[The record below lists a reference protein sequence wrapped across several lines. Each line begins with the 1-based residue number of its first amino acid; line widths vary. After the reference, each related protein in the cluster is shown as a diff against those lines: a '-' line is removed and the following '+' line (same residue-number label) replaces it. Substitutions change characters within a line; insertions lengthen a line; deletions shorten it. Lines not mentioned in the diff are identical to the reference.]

1 MRVDD
6 GGERCGQRGF
16 GNGHGGALEAQSESG
31 SAVYRAAFGNVGYKA
46 ALFLQ
51 LDSAQTS
58 PPPADTN
65 ETSPRLFEVD
75 RAAQKLLQAP
85 PIRRTAARFVQQKLI
100 EMTTGSPTLVAE
112 RSALDGPLLI
122 GMNPGLGAPPAV
134 ADALSLRD
142 DHDEPLPLLWQA
154 LAQRLSAVLL
164 AMPSPDAAQ
173 SLDATARQ
181 LVALVERDPDLAI
194 FQVVRSEHAEATPYG
209 VVRSLHAAAAAWLV
223 AARLGWSEQRGLTL
237 VKAAFTMNLGVL
249 ALQERLSNQARLPSP
264 AQRHSILMHPITS
277 AATLRAS
284 GIADAEW
291 LQAVEQHHEKP
302 GGGGYPRGIVV
313 VCEMANALRAVD
325 VYTAKLAG
333 RSGRDSLPPERAARD
348 LLVVERG
355 NAFAL
360 ALVTEFGMH
369 PPGSLVRLHNGEVG
383 YVVERTADTASPRV
397 AVVTSRRGEP
407 LSVPVLRATEGRE
420 FGIAGPAI
428 AAGVRAPM
436 SAERLYS

>member
-1 MRVDD
+1 MELCPLTRVQH
-6 GGERCGQRGF
+6 R
-16 GNGHGGALEAQSESG
+16 
-31 SAVYRAAFGNVGYKA
+31 
-46 ALFLQ
+46 
-51 LDSAQTS
+51 
-58 PPPADTN
+58 
-65 ETSPRLFEVD
+65 
-75 RAAQKLLQAP
+75 
-85 PIRRTAARFVQQKLI
+85 IRI
-100 EMTTGSPTLVAE
+100 GSPLPFSI
-112 RSALDGPLLI
+112 R
-122 GMNPGLGAPPAV
+122 
-134 ADALSLRD
+134 DASNQL
-142 DHDEPLPLLWQA
+142 
-154 LAQRLSAVLL
+154 LL
-164 AMPSPDAAQ
+164 AKDAVV
-173 SLDATARQ
+173 SDEHELE
-181 LVALVERDPDLAI
+181 ALVEGGACVDIDELRDAHPEIDAVPTEQLPALWRRLGQTLAEVLARMPAPDAPEALADAASELAALAEREPDLAI
-194 FQVVRSEHAEATPYG
+194 FLLVRPDEADHAPYG
-209 VVRSLHAAAAAWLV
+209 VVRSLHAAAAAYLI
-223 AARLGWSEQRGLTL
+223 ALRLGWSRQRCLTL

-302 GGGGYPRGIVV
+302 GGGGYPRGIVA

-333 RSGRDSLPPERAARD
+333 RSGRDCLPPERAARD

-407 LSVPVLRATEGRE
+407 LAVPVLRATEGRE

-436 SAERLYS
+436 SAARLYS

>member
-1 MRVDD
+1 METGLSTPAVQRSPHD
-6 GGERCGQRGF
+6 GLLL
-16 GNGHGGALEAQSESG
+16 LE
-31 SAVYRAAFGNVGYKA
+31 
-46 ALFLQ
+46 
-51 LDSAQTS
+51 
-58 PPPADTN
+58 
-65 ETSPRLFEVD
+65 
-75 RAAQKLLQAP
+75 
-85 PIRRTAARFVQQKLI
+85 
-100 EMTTGSPTLVAE
+100 
-112 RSALDGPLLI
+112 
-122 GMNPGLGAPPAV
+122 MNPGLAASQVV
-134 ADALSLRD
+134 ADAFSFATG
-142 DHDEPLPLLWQA
+142 DHEPLPALWKA
-154 LAQRLSAVLL
+154 LAERLSVVLL
-164 AMPSPDAAQ
+164 ALPSATAAQ
-173 SLDATARQ
+173 SLDAAARR
-181 LVALVERDPDLAI
+181 LAALVERDPDLAI
-194 FQVVRSEHAEATPYG
+194 FQLVRSEHAEATPYG

-249 ALQERLSNQARLPSP
+249 ALQGRLSNQARLPSP
-264 AQRHSILMHPITS
+264 AQRHAILVHPITS
-277 AATLRAS
+277 AATLRES
-284 GIADAEW
+284 GITDAEW

-302 GGGGYPRGIVV
+302 GGGGYPRGLVV

-360 ALVTEFGMH
+360 ALVTEFGLH

-407 LSVPVLRATEGRE
+407 LAVPVLRATEGRE
-420 FGIAGPAI
+420 FGIAGPAQ

>member
-1 MRVDD
+1 M
-6 GGERCGQRGF
+6 ETGF
-16 GNGHGGALEAQSESG
+16 L
-31 SAVYRAAFGNVGYKA
+31 
-46 ALFLQ
+46 
-51 LDSAQTS
+51 T
-58 PPPADTN
+58 PA
-65 ETSPRLFEVD
+65 
-75 RAAQKLLQAP
+75 
-85 PIRRTAARFVQQKLI
+85 
-100 EMTTGSPTLVAE
+100 AE
-112 RSALDGPLLI
+112 RSQLDGPLLLA
-122 GMNPGLGAPPAV
+122 MNPAPGALAAI
-134 ADALSLRD
+134 ADTFSFATD
-142 DHDEPLPLLWQA
+142 DHEPLPTLWQG
-154 LAQRLSAVLL
+154 LAARLSSVLL
-164 AMPSPDAAQ
+164 AMPSPTAA
-173 SLDATARQ
+173 SDLDGAARRLAT
-181 LVALVERDPDLAI
+181 LVERDPDLAI
-194 FQVVRSEHAEATPYG
+194 FQLVRSEHAEATPYG

-223 AARLGWSEQRGLTL
+223 AARLGWSEERGLTL

-249 ALQERLSNQARLPSP
+249 ALQGRLSNQARLPSP
-264 AQRHSILMHPITS
+264 AQRHAILMHPMTS
-277 AATLRAS
+277 AATLRDS
-284 GIADAEW
+284 GIVDPEW

-302 GGGGYPRGIVV
+302 GGGGYPRGLAV

-333 RSGRDSLPPERAARD
+333 RSGRDCLPPERAARD

-360 ALVTEFGMH
+360 ALVTEFGLH

-407 LSVPVLRATEGRE
+407 LAVPVLRATEGRE